1 MVICRESPIFATKST
16 HNMKRS
22 FYFIPV
28 WAVMA
33 FAFLS
38 CGEDRTYEFLAKTE
52 VDNWI
57 EAQMREIYLYYREIP
72 QLETEDYFSP
82 AEEFFPKLLASQD
95 KYSYIEV
102 PTETDAATGIKLR
115 NAIQTVTY
123 GFDFVLTDDPTG
135 SSRQVARVLQVLPQS
150 PAAAIGLQRGDF
162 ITEVNG
168 NNVSSKNTSLLE
180 NGNETVL
187 TVSTLSADE
196 ETGELVWD
204 DEATELTLPA
214 AVHME
219 NNPLFLYKV
228 IEQDGRKTG
237 YLVYNEFKAG
247 INDGDASYLEQM
259 LQIFQWFKQQGVT
272 DFILDLRYNQGGQ
285 VTCAQ
290 LLASLL
296 APAGSLGQEFA
307 RFEFNDKRQDSNYS
321 LNFLTEYANYN
332 LNLNRLF
339 IISGLYTASA
349 SEMMVNCLR
358 PYMTVNLLGT
368 KTLGKNVAMTRIDSP
383 YGFVMYPVTSTVLNK
398 EGQSDYA
405 SGFTPEY
412 IISELN
418 YYPWYE
424 LGDPNELLL
433 KNALQWMAGD
443 VPSDA
448 ENVSEPEEPETPES
462 PASLRLPRK
471 PASGYSSILGKKA
484 PATILPE

>member
-102 PTETDAATGIKLR
+102 PTETDAGAEVKFR

-150 PAAAIGLQRGDF
+150 PVPRVPTVAAADEAGD
-162 ITEVNG
+162 
-168 NNVSSKNTSLLE
+168 
-180 NGNETVL
+180 
-187 TVSTLSADE
+187 
-196 ETGELVWD
+196 LVWD

-332 LNLNRLF
+332 LNLDRLF

-405 SGFTPEY
+405 NGFTPEY

-433 KNALQWMAGD
+433 KNALQWMAGG

-448 ENVSEPEEPETPES
+448 ENVSKPEEPETPES

-484 PATILPE
+484 PAAILPE

>member
-1 MVICRESPIFATKST
+1 
-16 HNMKRS
+16 
-22 FYFIPV
+22 
-28 WAVMA
+28 
-33 FAFLS
+33 
-38 CGEDRTYEFLAKTE
+38 
-52 VDNWI
+52 
-57 EAQMREIYLYYREIP
+57 
-72 QLETEDYFSP
+72 
-82 AEEFFPKLLASQD
+82 
-95 KYSYIEV
+95 
-102 PTETDAATGIKLR
+102 
-115 NAIQTVTY
+115 
-123 GFDFVLTDDPTG
+123 
-135 SSRQVARVLQVLPQS
+135 
-150 PAAAIGLQRGDF
+150 
-162 ITEVNG
+162 
-168 NNVSSKNTSLLE
+168 
-180 NGNETVL
+180 
-187 TVSTLSADE
+187 
-196 ETGELVWD
+196 
-204 DEATELTLPA
+204 
-214 AVHME
+214 ME

-259 LQIFQWFKQQGVT
+259 LQIFQRFKQQGVT

-307 RFEFNDKRQDSNYS
+307 RFEFNDKQQDSNYS

-405 SGFTPEY
+405 NGFTPEY

-433 KNALQWMAGD
+433 KNALQWMAGG

>member
-1 MVICRESPIFATKST
+1 
-16 HNMKRS
+16 
-22 FYFIPV
+22 
-28 WAVMA
+28 
-33 FAFLS
+33 
-38 CGEDRTYEFLAKTE
+38 
-52 VDNWI
+52 
-57 EAQMREIYLYYREIP
+57 
-72 QLETEDYFSP
+72 
-82 AEEFFPKLLASQD
+82 
-95 KYSYIEV
+95 
-102 PTETDAATGIKLR
+102 
-115 NAIQTVTY
+115 
-123 GFDFVLTDDPTG
+123 
-135 SSRQVARVLQVLPQS
+135 
-150 PAAAIGLQRGDF
+150 
-162 ITEVNG
+162 
-168 NNVSSKNTSLLE
+168 
-180 NGNETVL
+180 
-187 TVSTLSADE
+187 
-196 ETGELVWD
+196 
-204 DEATELTLPA
+204 
-214 AVHME
+214 ME

-332 LNLNRLF
+332 LNLDRLF

-405 SGFTPEY
+405 NGFTPEY

-433 KNALQWMAGD
+433 KNALQWMAGG

-448 ENVSEPEEPETPES
+448 ENVSKPEEPETPES
-462 PASLRLPRK
+462 PASPPPAPQTGIRLFFHPRQKSPGGNLARIKSCISKRQTDDEYFSFGRYPDGMSGVCRCSLGSTYHQYALLRSAMGGNQGVPNRLLQEIHHGVHQGN
-471 PASGYSSILGKKA
+471 ASYTSHPSRL
-484 PATILPE
+484 

>member
-1 MVICRESPIFATKST
+1 
-16 HNMKRS
+16 
-22 FYFIPV
+22 
-28 WAVMA
+28 MA

-102 PTETDAATGIKLR
+102 PTETDAGAEVKFR

-150 PAAAIGLQRGDF
+150 PATAIGLQRGDF

-168 NNVSSKNTSLLE
+168 NNVSSKNTGLLE
-180 NGNETVL
+180 NGNGTVL

-196 ETGELVWD
+196 EAGDLVWD

-272 DFILDLRYNQGGQ
+272 DFILDMRYNQGGQ

-332 LNLNRLF
+332 LNLDRLF

-349 SEMMVNCLR
+349 SEMMVKGVHSDPVPPVVGMQTSLAFLPICGKKRILLR
-358 PYMTVNLLGT
+358 ISRKM
-368 KTLGKNVAMTRIDSP
+368 VAMSRKASSGCSYMIHMIFAVSMAEPPPTA
-383 YGFVMYPVTSTVLNK
+383 MMTSGWN
-398 EGQSDYA
+398 SC
-405 SGFTPEY
+405 
-412 IISELN
+412 
-418 YYPWYE
+418 
-424 LGDPNELLL
+424 
-433 KNALQWMAGD
+433 
-443 VPSDA
+443 
-448 ENVSEPEEPETPES
+448 
-462 PASLRLPRK
+462 
-471 PASGYSSILGKKA
+471 ILGKPFIASWIWGSTRISKNSAVSMPESRSWLIMASQA
-484 PATILPE
+484 PS

>member
-1 MVICRESPIFATKST
+1 
-16 HNMKRS
+16 
-22 FYFIPV
+22 
-28 WAVMA
+28 
-33 FAFLS
+33 
-38 CGEDRTYEFLAKTE
+38 
-52 VDNWI
+52 
-57 EAQMREIYLYYREIP
+57 
-72 QLETEDYFSP
+72 
-82 AEEFFPKLLASQD
+82 
-95 KYSYIEV
+95 
-102 PTETDAATGIKLR
+102 
-115 NAIQTVTY
+115 
-123 GFDFVLTDDPTG
+123 
-135 SSRQVARVLQVLPQS
+135 
-150 PAAAIGLQRGDF
+150 
-162 ITEVNG
+162 
-168 NNVSSKNTSLLE
+168 
-180 NGNETVL
+180 
-187 TVSTLSADE
+187 
-196 ETGELVWD
+196 
-204 DEATELTLPA
+204 
-214 AVHME
+214 
-219 NNPLFLYKV
+219 
-228 IEQDGRKTG
+228 
-237 YLVYNEFKAG
+237 
-247 INDGDASYLEQM
+247 M

-433 KNALQWMAGD
+433 KNALQWMAGG

-484 PATILPE
+484 PAAILPE

>member
-102 PTETDAATGIKLR
+102 PTETDAGAEVKFR

-150 PAAAIGLQRGDF
+150 PATAIGLQRGDF

-168 NNVSSKNTSLLE
+168 NNVSSKNTGLLE
-180 NGNETVL
+180 NGNGTVL

-196 ETGELVWD
+196 EAGDLVWD

-214 AVHME
+214 ATWRTIPSSFTRSSSRTE
-219 NNPLFLYKV
+219 GKPV
-228 IEQDGRKTG
+228 IW
-237 YLVYNEFKAG
+237 YIMN
-247 INDGDASYLEQM
+247 S
-259 LQIFQWFKQQGVT
+259 
-272 DFILDLRYNQGGQ
+272 
-285 VTCAQ
+285 
-290 LLASLL
+290 
-296 APAGSLGQEFA
+296 
-307 RFEFNDKRQDSNYS
+307 RQ
-321 LNFLTEYANYN
+321 A
-332 LNLNRLF
+332 
-339 IISGLYTASA
+339 
-349 SEMMVNCLR
+349 
-358 PYMTVNLLGT
+358 
-368 KTLGKNVAMTRIDSP
+368 
-383 YGFVMYPVTSTVLNK
+383 
-398 EGQSDYA
+398 
-405 SGFTPEY
+405 
-412 IISELN
+412 
-418 YYPWYE
+418 
-424 LGDPNELLL
+424 
-433 KNALQWMAGD
+433 
-443 VPSDA
+443 
-448 ENVSEPEEPETPES
+448 
-462 PASLRLPRK
+462 
-471 PASGYSSILGKKA
+471 
-484 PATILPE
+484 

>member
-162 ITEVNG
+162 ITKVNG
-168 NNVSSKNTSLLE
+168 NNVSSKNTGLLE
-180 NGNETVL
+180 NGNGTVL

-272 DFILDLRYNQGGQ
+272 DFILDLRYNQGG
-285 VTCAQ
+285 
-290 LLASLL
+290 
-296 APAGSLGQEFA
+296 
-307 RFEFNDKRQDSNYS
+307 QDSNYS

-433 KNALQWMAGD
+433 KNALQWMAGG

-484 PATILPE
+484 PAAILPE

>member
-1 MVICRESPIFATKST
+1 
-16 HNMKRS
+16 MKRRL
-22 FYFIPV
+22 YFIPV
-28 WAVMA
+28 WVVMA

-38 CGEDRTYEFLAKTE
+38 CGEDRTKEFLAKTE
-52 VDNWI
+52 ADNWI
-57 EAQMREIYLYYREIP
+57 EAQMREIYLYYQEIP
-72 QLETEDYFSP
+72 QMETRDYFSP
-82 AEEFFPKLLASQD
+82 PEEFFRKLLASHD

-102 PTETDAATGIKLR
+102 PAETDAGTEVRLR
-115 NAIQTVTY
+115 NAIQAVTY

-150 PAAAIGLQRGDF
+150 PAAETGLRRGDF
-162 ITEVNG
+162 ITKVNG
-168 NNVSSKNTSLLE
+168 NNVNSKNADLLE
-180 NGNETVL
+180 SGTGAAL

-196 ETGELVWD
+196 ETGALVWD
-204 DEATELTLPA
+204 EETKELTLPA

-228 IEQDGRKTG
+228 VEQDGRKAG

-247 INDGDASYLEQM
+247 INDDDASYLEQM

-296 APAGSLGQEFA
+296 APSGCMGQEFA
-307 RFEFNDKRQDSNYS
+307 RFEFNDIQQDSNYS
-321 LNFLTEYANYN
+321 LDFLTEYSSCN
-332 LNLNRLF
+332 LNLDRLF

-368 KTLGKNVAMTRIDSP
+368 RTLGKNVAMTRVESP
-383 YGFVMYPVTSTVLNK
+383 YGFVMYPVTSTVFNK

-412 IISELN
+412 VISELN
-418 YYPWYE
+418 YYPWHE
-424 LGDPNELLL
+424 LGDPDELLL
-433 KNALQWMAGD
+433 RNALQWMAGG

-448 ENVSEPEEPETPES
+448 ENVRKPEEQETPEN
-462 PASLRLPRK
+462 PAFLRLPRK
-471 PASGYSSILGKKA
+471 PASGYSSILGKRA
-484 PATILPE
+484 PTAILPE

>member
-102 PTETDAATGIKLR
+102 PTETDSATGIKLR

-168 NNVSSKNTSLLE
+168 NNVSSKNTGLLE
-180 NGNETVL
+180 NGNGTVL

-196 ETGELVWD
+196 ETGDLVWD

-368 KTLGKNVAMTRIDSP
+368 K
-383 YGFVMYPVTSTVLNK
+383 
-398 EGQSDYA
+398 
-405 SGFTPEY
+405 
-412 IISELN
+412 
-418 YYPWYE
+418 PWV
-424 LGDPNELLL
+424 
-433 KNALQWMAGD
+433 KMW
-443 VPSDA
+443 
-448 ENVSEPEEPETPES
+448 
-462 PASLRLPRK
+462 R
-471 PASGYSSILGKKA
+471 
-484 PATILPE
+484 